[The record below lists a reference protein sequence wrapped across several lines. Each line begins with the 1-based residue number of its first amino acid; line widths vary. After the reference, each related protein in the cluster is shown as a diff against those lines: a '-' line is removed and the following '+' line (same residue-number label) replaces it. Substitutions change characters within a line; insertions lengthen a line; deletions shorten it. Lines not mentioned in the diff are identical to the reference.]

1 MKKLCLLLLAMVLLL
16 TACNGASDNLFYN
29 YNNGE
34 YETSYEPPTNGFGEK
49 LEFPDD
55 GLTIML
61 PDTWQGESDRYRNLE
76 VEPQPGRIDFVFTP
90 DAALALLARLD
101 DEYDMTDDERMMLW
115 SDFEAMR
122 IHIATVLV
130 IGVELA
136 DAGIHV
142 LEARELFYHEV
153 VIGDQGDYRYLFFY
167 DNSDDYDREH
177 LSAEERERFNGLID
191 TLEQLQSGI
200 AMTERTIPGDA
211 TNFSALT
218 LDGEGIDSHFIQQY
232 RMTVVLLWATWNEE
246 SLDILPNM
254 AQLQPQLPD
263 DVGLLA
269 IVTDIFKDV
278 EQNGSQGD
286 EFAAVAANVV
296 AAAGIEFPV
305 LAGNASLFSIM
316 ELGRAF
322 PTLLFYNRD
331 GQLLGPAI
339 VPPDTSVAA
348 LLGLVDDRLVMLG
361 AVG

>member
-1 MKKLCLLLLAMVLLL
+1 
-16 TACNGASDNLFYN
+16 
-29 YNNGE
+29 
-34 YETSYEPPTNGFGEK
+34 
-49 LEFPDD
+49 
-55 GLTIML
+55 
-61 PDTWQGESDRYRNLE
+61 
-76 VEPQPGRIDFVFTP
+76 
-90 DAALALLARLD
+90 
-101 DEYDMTDDERMMLW
+101 
-115 SDFEAMR
+115 
-122 IHIATVLV
+122 
-130 IGVELA
+130 
-136 DAGIHV
+136 
-142 LEARELFYHEV
+142 
-153 VIGDQGDYRYLFFY
+153 
-167 DNSDDYDREH
+167 
-177 LSAEERERFNGLID
+177 
-191 TLEQLQSGI
+191 
-200 AMTERTIPGDA
+200 
-211 TNFSALT
+211 
-218 LDGEGIDSHFIQQY
+218 
-232 RMTVVLLWATWNEE
+232 
-246 SLDILPNM
+246 
-254 AQLQPQLPD
+254 LQPQLPD